1 MFETELASNA
11 VLLSL
16 AEQLTADIA
25 DADLTA
31 QPVAGTNHPA
41 WILGHLAYAADGAVG
56 LLGGEKQ
63 TDAQWST
70 KYGRDSKLSSARTD
84 YPSRDELLRVFL
96 ETHRRA
102 RELASTADAE
112 RMKRANPNSRMRD
125 RLPTI
130 GEMCAFLLT
139 GHLGFHL
146 GQLSAWR
153 RMRGLPPLF

>member
-11 VLLSL
+11 VLLGL
-16 AEQLTADIA
+16 AEQLTADIS
-25 DADLTA
+25 DADLAA
-31 QPVAGTNHPA
+31 QPIAGTNHPA
-41 WILGHLAYAADGAVG
+41 WILGHLAFAADGLIG

-63 TDAQWST
+63 TDAAWTT
-70 KYGRDSKLSSARTD
+70 KYGRDSKISGERAD
-84 YPSRDELLRVFL
+84 YASRDELLRVFR
-96 ETHRRA
+96 ETHGRA
-102 RELASTADAE
+102 RELASTADPE
-112 RMKRANPNSRMRD
+112 RMKRANPNARMRD

-153 RMRGLPPLF
+153 RMRGMPPLF

>member
-11 VLLSL
+11 VLLGL
-16 AEQLTADIA
+16 AEHLTADIS
-25 DADLTA
+25 DADMTA
-31 QPVAGTNHPA
+31 QAVAGTNHPA

-63 TDAQWST
+63 TDAEWST
-70 KYGRDSKLSSARTD
+70 KYGRDSKLSSDRAD

-96 ETHRRA
+96 ETHGRA
-102 RELASTADAE
+102 RELASTADPE
-112 RMKRANPNSRMRD
+112 LMKRPNPNSRMRD